1 LDVIAMAEFGS
12 RKELF
17 INYYEREI
25 EFGKDQMCFYFVKT
39 LFRLMD
45 LDGDMIQ
52 NTIKQAFDFLKNKN
66 PEHIRFLV

>member
-1 LDVIAMAEFGS
+1 
-12 RKELF
+12 
-17 INYYEREI
+17 
-25 EFGKDQMCFYFVKT
+25 MCFYFVKT